1 MLTHHSTGI
10 GWKDRG
16 VAASESAGDRRAALY
31 LCSAD
36 DSRKHSPTLIDCARQ
51 AREQGLRVVT
61 VVAEE
66 ELASGPEPRTPG
78 LGGNRLRDL
87 VQRLGDGQFEVIVA
101 HTGDAMITI
110 GAPTAVRQVGAGHE

>member
-1 MLTHHSTGI
+1 MLTHHFTGT
-10 GWKDRG
+10 GWKDPG

-31 LCSAD
+31 LCSID
-36 DSRKHSPTLIDCARQ
+36 DSRKHSPALIDCARE

-66 ELASGPEPRTPG
+66 ELASCPEPQTPG

-87 VQRLGDGQFEVIVA
+87 VERLGDGQFEVIVA

-110 GAPTAVRQVGAGHE
+110 GASMPLHQGEAD